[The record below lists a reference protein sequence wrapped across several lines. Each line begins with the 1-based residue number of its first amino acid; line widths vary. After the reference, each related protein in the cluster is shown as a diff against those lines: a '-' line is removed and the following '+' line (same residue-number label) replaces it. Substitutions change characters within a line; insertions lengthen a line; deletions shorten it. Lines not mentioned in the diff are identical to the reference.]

1 MGLRNS
7 STAKIERKSE
17 AFMQLIFVLTAEDA
31 VEAVL
36 EAAEAATGVAL
47 VVVVDMALTLL
58 MVSMYPILIVVS
70 LHLNGKPWAP
80 TGVALQSSKCAN
92 VPVVVA
98 DVTDAVVDADGHAG
112 TVSAM
117 LALLTLTTRSRKMI
131 LTMLMPCPIAVG
143 EMDVVSAVALTGRLV
158 VVADS

>member
-17 AFMQLIFVLTAEDA
+17 AFMPLIFVLTVEDA

-36 EAAEAATGVAL
+36 EAAEAATEVAPGVA
-47 VVVVDMALTLL
+47 VGVALTLL
-58 MVSMYPILIVVS
+58 TVSMFPTLIVLS
-70 LHLNGKPWAP
+70 PHLNGKPWAP
-80 TGVALQSSKCAN
+80 TGVALPSSKCAN

-143 EMDVVSAVALTGRLV
+143 EMDVVSAVVLTV
-158 VVADS
+158 QPVVAIDS